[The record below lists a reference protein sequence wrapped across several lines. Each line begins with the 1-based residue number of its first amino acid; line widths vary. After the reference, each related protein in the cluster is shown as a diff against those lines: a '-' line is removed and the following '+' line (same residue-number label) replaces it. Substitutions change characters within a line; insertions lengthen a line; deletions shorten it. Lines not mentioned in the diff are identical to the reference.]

1 MASTLDKHVGIGM
14 WEAYEDECGGLA
26 AAEARRKGLEASGGC
41 VVSFEL
47 EAVFDAEAWSPTHRA
62 LRARLRDGG
71 VVTLEA
77 SLAYDGD
84 ATVEDAFEAVRAAL
98 RDDEACF
105 VLFRTAVWT
114 LWTWAPPGAPDA
126 QRYLAARDALRGQL
140 GGDVRVPH
148 AAAWTEVPTPRS
160 NGASRTRGPSAT
172 RSS

>member
-1 MASTLDKHVGIGM
+1 M

-126 QRYLAARDALRGQL
+126 QRYLAAICDEERAHASEAAHADERRRTWRAVKSGCERD
-140 GGDVRVPH
+140 P
-148 AAAWTEVPTPRS
+148 
-160 NGASRTRGPSAT
+160 
-172 RSS
+172 